1 VNIPSKLLEN
11 AVEQIASLPGI
22 GKKTALRLV
31 LHLLERSPQDIHKFS
46 DSFTQ
51 LKALINHCK
60 VCGNLSDF
68 EVCAI
73 CSDNRRDQSLI
84 CVVED
89 IRDVMAIEQTQQYKG
104 LYHVLGGIISPMD
117 GIGPTDLNIE
127 NLLQR
132 VASGSA
138 KEVIIAIKAT
148 MEGETTS
155 FYLYRK
161 LEPYVVSIS
170 TLSRGLAVGD
180 ELEYTDEVTLGRSIL
195 QRQPFDKSLSR

>member
-1 VNIPSKLLEN
+1 MNIPSKLLEN
-11 AVEQIASLPGI
+11 AVEQIGSLPGI

-31 LHLLERSPQDIHKFS
+31 LHLLERSPQDVQKFS

-51 LKALINHCK
+51 LKLLIKKCN
-60 VCGNLSDF
+60 VCSNLSDF
-68 EVCAI
+68 EI
-73 CSDNRRDQSLI
+73 CSICTDKRRDQTLI

-127 NLLQR
+127 NLLHR
-132 VASGSA
+132 VASGSV

-161 LEPYVVSIS
+161 LDQFPVSIS